1 MAGEARESERIIAGR
16 RLRWDD
22 ARAAEAYAQGWW
34 SHETLGAML
43 ERAAHDTPDR
53 VMIEDGERRLDCASL
68 YRDAHALASAMLEI
82 AMPGSVV
89 SMMLPNWHE
98 AAIVYHAATLA
109 GMVVHPILPSMRER
123 EVAFMLDD
131 ARSRMVFVPG
141 EFRGRDYA
149 AMLGSV
155 CAGLSDPPR
164 IVAVR
169 NESSGQILFGD
180 MLRGR
185 APCDLPEI
193 DPDAVRMIMYTSGTT
208 GQPKGVMHSQN
219 SIHALI
225 RQLGAHWLIG
235 PDDRF
240 LVPSP
245 VSHIGGSI
253 YAFEMPVM
261 LGTTAV
267 LMDQWDAA
275 VGLELMRDRGVTHM
289 AGATPF
295 LEQLLAAAQ
304 TAGERLPDLKL
315 FVCGGAGVPPSL
327 IESAAAHFANTIVT
341 RVYGSTEVPVVTIG
355 TIDHADIA
363 HAAHT
368 DGRAGIAEVRL
379 AASDVPGGQE
389 IVARGPQMLVG
400 YHRVE
405 DEAAAFDANGFFR
418 TGDLGHFVDDGYLVI
433 SGRAKDI
440 IIRNGENIAPKEVE
454 DLLTGHPAVAEV
466 AIVGLPDPKTGER
479 ACAVIVPSDGQMP
492 DLPALTGFLR
502 SAGVASFKLPE
513 RLELWDALPK
523 NATGKVVKHEIRATL
538 LVQDGKDDR

>member
-1 MAGEARESERIIAGR
+1 MAGEELAAERIIAGR
-16 RLRWDD
+16 RLRWDA
-22 ARAAEAYAQGWW
+22 ARAADAYGRGWW
-34 SHETLGAML
+34 SRDTLGAML
-43 ERAAHDTPDR
+43 GRVASDTPER
-53 VMIEDGERRLDCASL
+53 VVIEDGRLRIDCASL
-68 YRDAHALASAMLEI
+68 YRDARALASAMLET
-82 AMPGSVV
+82 ALPGSVI

-98 AAIVYHAATLA
+98 AAIIYHAATLA

-123 EVAFMLDD
+123 EIAFMLDD
-131 ARSRMVFVPG
+131 ARSQMVFVPG

-149 AMLGSV
+149 AILQGV
-155 CAGLSDPPR
+155 CAGLRKPPR

-169 NESSGQILFGD
+169 GESSGQILFED
-180 MLRGR
+180 MLRDPVPR
-185 APCDLPEI
+185 DLPPV

-208 GQPKGVMHSQN
+208 GRPKGVMHSQN

-225 RQLGAHWLIG
+225 RQLGRHWLIAPG
-235 PDDRF
+235 DRF

-261 LGTTAV
+261 LGTSAV

-275 VGLELMRDRGVTHM
+275 AGVAAMRDRGVTHM

-295 LEQLLAAAQ
+295 LEQLLSAAQ
-304 TAGERLPDLKL
+304 AADERLPDLKL
-315 FVCGGAGVPPSL
+315 FVCGGAGVPPAL
-327 IESAAAHFANTIVT
+327 IEAAAAHFTGAVVT
-341 RVYGSTEVPVVTIG
+341 RVYGSTEVPVVTVG
-355 TIDHADIA
+355 TTNRGDVA
-363 HAAHT
+363 HAART

-379 AASDVPGGQE
+379 VPSDVSGGRE

-400 YHRVE
+400 YHRAE
-405 DEAAAFDANGFFR
+405 DEASAFDADGFFR
-418 TGDLGHFVDDGYLVI
+418 TGDLGELVDGDYLVI

-440 IIRNGENIAPKEVE
+440 IIRNGENIAPKEIE
-454 DLLTGHPAVAEV
+454 DLLAGHPAVDEV
-466 AIVGLPDPKTGER
+466 AIVGLPDPRTGER
-479 ACAVIVPSDGQMP
+479 ACAVTVPRAGQAP
-492 DLPALTGFLR
+492 DLAGLTAFLR

-538 LVQDGKDDR
+538 LAQDGKGDR